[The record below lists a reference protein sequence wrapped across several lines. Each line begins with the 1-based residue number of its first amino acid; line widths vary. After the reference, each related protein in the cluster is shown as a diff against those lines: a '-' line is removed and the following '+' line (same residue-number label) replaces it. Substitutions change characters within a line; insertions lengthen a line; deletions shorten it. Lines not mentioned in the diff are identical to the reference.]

1 MTTTDNPANGDTRL
15 SVKLSLMAMVMGL
28 SYFFLN
34 EMAQAFFTRQRLPG
48 LVQEFWY
55 THPLLGAWL
64 IGGLKALVV
73 HWLIGIT
80 VGLAL
85 ALLVRRDHFFFGAVA
100 TGAFLMMA
108 LQMRLDG
115 MFALLQVGPEFW
127 LSLRWDALTLDPLG
141 SLSALLALPVCTWW
155 WGKVLPKYGRSVKPK
170 IE

>member
-1 MTTTDNPANGDTRL
+1 MSNADSPDHSSDRL
-15 SVKLSLMAMVMGL
+15 SVKLSLLAMVMGL

-34 EMAQAFFTRQRLPG
+34 ELALGFFTRQRLPDVV
-48 LVQEFWY
+48 LNFWY
-55 THPLLGAWL
+55 ANPLPGAWL

-85 ALLVRRDHFFFGAVA
+85 ALLVRRDYFFFGAVA

-115 MFALLQVGPEFW
+115 LYSVFQVGLGFW
-127 LSLRWDALTLDPLG
+127 WSMRIDAITLDPLG
-141 SLSALLALPVCTWW
+141 AVSALLALPVCTWW
-155 WGKVLPKYGRSVKPK
+155 WGKVLPSSRMQS
-170 IE
+170 E